1 MKAWMW
7 RNKAVLLWALGLL
20 VAVGVI
26 ARSSFTTDMS
36 AFLPQSPSRQQ
47 QLLVDQITQ
56 GSLSRMLLL
65 GLEGGTPEQRT
76 QASQKLAVQMRGMQ
90 RFAIVSNGEAE
101 AFERDRTFVF
111 EHRYLLSPAVTEEHF
126 SEPGL
131 RRAIAQSVQNLA
143 SPAGLLLKQIFTRDP
158 TGEVLALVQDMA
170 ASDRPAEGEVWTSRD
185 GQRALLLAQTL
196 AAGSDTDAHTQTLQD
211 LQHAFARLQ
220 AEQPEL
226 ADVRLLLAG
235 APVLAAE
242 ASATIRSEAVRLSL
256 AGSAAVILLLLWIY
270 RSPMTVGISLLP
282 VFSGVLAGIACVS
295 LRHGV
300 VHGVTVGFGTTL
312 IGEAIDYSIY
322 YFVQSAPVG
331 GQGSAGIS
339 GDVRL
344 RPEEWRKR
352 FWPTIRLGLLTSVCG
367 FAALVFAGF
376 SGLAQLGLYSIV
388 GLVVAALVTR
398 FVLPCLP
405 VQRVDWNHAHRTG
418 AWLAR
423 AVARLQRLHLLVWGL
438 LLASALVIAHSVW
451 QQGSI
456 WNKNLTALNP
466 ASKEL
471 QTLDAAL
478 RRDLGNPDTTSL
490 VVATAPNEQAA
501 LQQAERVSPV
511 LQALVDEGV
520 IASFESPARFLP
532 SHATQQRRQQTL
544 PAADVLQ
551 ARLQHAV
558 RDLPVEAD
566 VLHPFVQDVA
576 QARAAPLLNR
586 QALQGTA
593 LALAVD
599 AMLQPQGEGVAALLP
614 VRGVNDASGQA
625 ASVDGAAVQQAL
637 QAAGLAHEA
646 GAANAA
652 GADSNG
658 TGTGVFFIDIGRETA
673 ELYSRYFQEAL
684 SMALLGL
691 LAIAVLL
698 AATLRSIRRM
708 LRVLLPLAVAELV
721 VVAGLLLSG
730 QTLTLM
736 HFIGLLLIVAVGSNY
751 TLFFDRY
758 DLRSQDQTLTLAS
771 LLVANIATVLGFG
784 VLAFSQFPVLHAIGR
799 TVAPG
804 ALLAFVL
811 AAMNAAGPTAEAH
824 QTHAQRE
831 EGASHA

>member
-1 MKAWMW
+1 MW
-7 RNKAVLLWALGLL
+7 RNKAVWLWALGLL
-20 VAVGVI
+20 AAVGVI

-47 QLLVDQITQ
+47 QLLVNQITR

-76 QASQKLAVQMRGMQ
+76 QASRQLAAQMRAAQ
-90 RFAIVSNGEAE
+90 RFAIVSNGETE
-101 AFERDRTFVF
+101 AFERDRAFVF
-111 EHRYLLSPAVTEEHF
+111 AHRYLLSPAMTEERF

-143 SPAGLLLKQIFTRDP
+143 SPAGLLLKQLFTRDP
-158 TGEVLALVQDMA
+158 TGEVLALMQDMA
-170 ASDRPAEGEVWTSRD
+170 ASDRPAEGEVWASRD

-196 AAGSDTDAHTQTLQD
+196 AAGSDTDAHAQTLQE
-211 LQHAFARLQ
+211 LQQIFARMQ
-220 AEQPEL
+220 AAQSEL
-226 ADVRLLLAG
+226 ADLRLLLAG
-235 APVLAAE
+235 APVLAVE

-256 AGSAAVILLLLWIY
+256 GGAAAVILLLLWIY
-270 RSPMTVGISLLP
+270 RSPATVGISLLP
-282 VFSGVLAGIACVS
+282 VLSGVLAGIACVS

-312 IGEAIDYSIY
+312 MGEAIDYSIY

-331 GQGSAGIS
+331 GQGRAGIS
-339 GDVRL
+339 GDARL
-344 RPEEWRKR
+344 RPEAWRQR

-405 VQRVDWNHAHRTG
+405 VQRVDWNHASRTG
-418 AWLAR
+418 AWLAQ
-423 AVARLQRLHLLVWGL
+423 AVARLQRLRLAVWGL

-456 WNKNLTALNP
+456 WNKNLAALNP

-471 QTLDAAL
+471 QALDAAL

-490 VVATAPNEQAA
+490 VVASAPNEQAA
-501 LQQAERVSPV
+501 LQQAEQVSPV

-532 SHATQQRRQQTL
+532 SDVTQRRRQQAL

-551 ARLQHAV
+551 ERLQSAV
-558 RDLPVEAD
+558 RDLPVDAA
-566 VLHPFVQDVA
+566 VLQPFVQDVA

-593 LALAVD
+593 LGLAVD
-599 AMLQPQGEGVAALLP
+599 AMLQPQGAGVAALLP
-614 VRGVNDASGQA
+614 VRGLSDASGQA
-625 ASVDGAAVQQAL
+625 ASVDGAAVQRAL
-637 QAAGLAHEA
+637 QAAGLAHAAETANTAGTHQDDA
-646 GAANAA
+646 GA
-652 GADSNG
+652 
-658 TGTGVFFIDIGRETA
+658 GVFFIDIGQETA

-698 AATLRSIRRM
+698 AATLCSIRRM
-708 LRVLLPLAVAELV
+708 LRVLLPLAVAELA

-758 DLRSQDQTLTLAS
+758 DLRSEGQTLTLAS

-811 AAMNAAGPTAEAH
+811 AAMSAAGTAEEAE
-824 QTHAQRE
+824 QAPAQRE
-831 EGASHA
+831 GGAQHA